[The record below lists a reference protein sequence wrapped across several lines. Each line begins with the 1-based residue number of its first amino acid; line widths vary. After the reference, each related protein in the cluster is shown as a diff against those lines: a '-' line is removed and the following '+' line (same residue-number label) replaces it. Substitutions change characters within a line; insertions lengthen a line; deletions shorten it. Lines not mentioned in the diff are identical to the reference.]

1 MSPADLP
8 VSRLWKQFLFVQ
20 HLALAFVVALC
31 PSPFGQTQRE
41 RFWLAGRYDGN
52 RVLVYFQAV
61 KFRHTGPINARHLP
75 DPVVHGFFGQVE
87 LTASYIAQF
96 QMGPEAEHFAIGD
109 QYDLLLEN
117 GGTVPVTLSTLVG
130 SEGDEDVGND
140 SYIGALATVSH
151 PDYLLFTRGYYVLR
165 HHQEQ
170 RDDAAKR
177 DTNVPP
183 VGLVDEPIRSD
194 IQNRMASLLNEQMKI
209 AADNDNRREA
219 ERVPPALAVQ
229 TFRVADGSLRYY
241 VRAQW
246 KPANQADNES
256 PYMLAAW
263 MTPKPTLHILS
274 LETRTSSYGFDSGLP
289 KLLNVIDLGGG
300 RTAIIV
306 SSAGDDSMS
315 LDLLEY
321 RDGLSLRHMA
331 SLNSVNCG
339 E

>member
-1 MSPADLP
+1 MPI
-8 VSRLWKQFLFVQ
+8 SRLWKRLFFLQ
-20 HLALAFVVALC
+20 QLALAVTVALG
-31 PSPFGQTQRE
+31 PSAFAQMQRE

-52 RVLVYFQAV
+52 RVLVYLHAV
-61 KFRHTGPINARHLP
+61 KFKHTVPTNARQLP
-75 DPVVHGFFGQVE
+75 DAVVGGFFGQVE
-87 LTASYIAQF
+87 LPASYIAQF
-96 QMGPEAEHFAIGD
+96 QKGPEAEHFAIGD
-109 QYDLLLEN
+109 QYDLLVEN
-117 GGTVPVTLSTLVG
+117 GTAVPVTLSTLVG

-151 PDYLLFTRGYYVLR
+151 PDSLLFTRGYYVVR
-165 HHQEQ
+165 HHQEPH
-170 RDDAAKR
+170 DDFAKR
-177 DTNVPP
+177 DTNVQL
-183 VGLVDEPIRSD
+183 VGLVDEPVRSD
-194 IQNRMASLLNEQMKI
+194 IQNRMASLLNERMKI
-209 AADNDNRREA
+209 MADNDERREA

-246 KPANQADNES
+246 KSATQTDDES

-263 MTPKPTLHILS
+263 MTPNPTLHLLS
-274 LETRTSSYGFDSGLP
+274 LETRTSSYGFDSALP
-289 KLLNVIDLGGG
+289 QLLNVIDLGGG

-321 RDGLSLRHMA
+321 RDGLSLRHMP
-331 SLNSVNCG
+331 SLDSVNCG